1 MAKRFPRF
9 EVDGESLTEGI
20 WDLSGESGVEFADEM
35 GFASDGGKFI
45 FESVAVPGGHAKDMG
60 RPFRKRVCELL
71 RAVFGKNHPHLG
83 AGLYGLGT
91 GRLIGH
97 RVHACGS
104 NFEVHASFGGVTE
117 ESFGHGAAA
126 GVSCA
131 DEEDAFGRLVTHE

>member
-9 EVDGESLTEGI
+9 EVDGESLTEGV
-20 WDLSGESGVEFADEM
+20 WDLSGESGVKFADEM
-35 GFASDGGKFI
+35 GFARDCGKFI
-45 FESVAVPGGHAKDMG
+45 FESVAVPGGHAENVG

-83 AGLYGLGT
+83 AGLDGLGA

-97 RVHACGS
+97 RVHAGGCDFKV
-104 NFEVHASFGGVTE
+104 NASFGGVAE

-126 GVSCA
+126 GVPCA